1 MIFQNKQKSFIM
13 KHLIAFLIL
22 CAITCTATL
31 NTSCR
36 SSHKK
41 QVQDSTVKATT
52 QEAEIIPESHL
63 LTDSLLPQ
71 SVDLEQDI
79 SRLSYEELRILRS
92 YPYALHGY
100 WFIEG
105 DLNHFFCRK
114 TDWYYELC
122 ANTLYESYEK
132 NTPYADTYDKVK
144 LLPEEKDFV
153 EKVDRRMA
161 ELARH
166 RYITRKDCKLL
177 SPLICVNF
185 SQIEHPDG
193 KLLALLDRCNFA
205 IAPTD
210 YEQLFNIYETND
222 YQQMPSFIT
231 TDVYLQAF
239 HMYFSY
245 VLKSLERNHFTPA
258 LQDVVQALH
267 AECAKLEQQETV
279 KAEAGYAA
287 TYFAIAHRLLTG
299 RDLPVP
305 AAFQPAYRAEL
316 QRLAALE
323 DAPSDFLKTG
333 DIYFP
338 YSLFKPRGHYTRDE
352 ASRHYF
358 QCMMW
363 LQTASFCRETPEAL
377 WRTAVMAAALNRIPA
392 DTRQKCLKLD
402 QAITFLMGGPDNASI
417 LEMAGYMERHGLADR
432 ILAHDETAL
441 RQTDDWL
448 KELFK
453 TRNRIRPKIQLSC
466 ADKINFMPARY
477 MADNEILGE
486 MADPAPNAERAYP
499 KALDVFAAYGV
510 ESAASLLDTC
520 YREEKNWKDYRT
532 TADKM
537 KHRFEGSAGKAGTMY
552 DRCMEALVTLQRP
565 GKDYPGFMQTP
576 DWQIKNLNTALASWT
591 GLKHDAVLYGEQPI
605 AMECGG
611 GSDLATPI
619 VVGYV
624 EPNLAF
630 WKKLKELVARN
641 RQLLTETGFADE
653 DLMSKGNILEEQVDF
668 CLRMTEKE
676 LRGETLTQEEY
687 MHIQKMGS
695 SIEWFTLSVIEPGLS
710 YDWWGEVKG
719 AERSIAIVSDVFTRN
734 VRGCGKNGIL
744 HEATGTA
751 NAIYVLVDIG
761 GQTYLTRGATY
772 SYYEFVRPLG
782 ERLTDEEWQKIL
794 QDGKAPDVPSWIRPY
809 LLEQAP
815 EVDEHYFYS
824 SGC

>member
-1 MIFQNKQKSFIM
+1 M
-13 KHLIAFLIL
+13 KHNPIL
-22 CAITCTATL
+22 LFCAGLAL
-31 NTSCR
+31 MAGLATSCH
-36 SSHKK
+36 SSKK
-41 QVQDSTVKATT
+41 KAGPKPS
-52 QEAEIIPESHL
+52 EATETAAPPAAECRL
-63 LTDSLLPQ
+63 LTDSILPQ

-114 TDWYYELC
+114 TDWYYDLC

-144 LLPEEKDFV
+144 LLPEEKAFV

-166 RYITRKDCKLL
+166 RYVTRKDCKLL

-210 YEQLFNIYETND
+210 YEQLFNVYEAND
-222 YQQMPSFIT
+222 YQQMPGFIT

-267 AECAKLEQQETV
+267 AECAKLEQQEAV

-392 DTRQKCLKLD
+392 GTRQKCLKLD
-402 QAITFLMGGPDNASI
+402 QALTFLMGEPDNASI
-417 LEMAGYMERHGLADR
+417 LEMAGYMDRNGLTNR
-432 ILAHDETAL
+432 ILSRDEDAL
-441 RQTDDWL
+441 RQTDGML

-486 MADPAPNAERAYP
+486 MADPTPEADRAYP

-611 GSDLATPI
+611 GGDLATPI

-630 WKKLKELVARN
+630 WKKLKELVACN

-782 ERLTDEEWQKIL
+782 ERLADEEWQQMLK
-794 QDGKAPDVPSWIRPY
+794 DRKAPDVPSWMRPY
-809 LLEQAP
+809 LLEKAP

>member
-1 MIFQNKQKSFIM
+1 
-13 KHLIAFLIL
+13 
-22 CAITCTATL
+22 
-31 NTSCR
+31 
-36 SSHKK
+36 
-41 QVQDSTVKATT
+41 
-52 QEAEIIPESHL
+52 
-63 LTDSLLPQ
+63 
-71 SVDLEQDI
+71 
-79 SRLSYEELRILRS
+79 
-92 YPYALHGY
+92 
-100 WFIEG
+100 
-105 DLNHFFCRK
+105 
-114 TDWYYELC
+114 
-122 ANTLYESYEK
+122 
-132 NTPYADTYDKVK
+132 
-144 LLPEEKDFV
+144 
-153 EKVDRRMA
+153 
-161 ELARH
+161 
-166 RYITRKDCKLL
+166 
-177 SPLICVNF
+177 
-185 SQIEHPDG
+185 
-193 KLLALLDRCNFA
+193 
-205 IAPTD
+205 
-210 YEQLFNIYETND
+210 
-222 YQQMPSFIT
+222 
-231 TDVYLQAF
+231 
-239 HMYFSY
+239 
-245 VLKSLERNHFTPA
+245 
-258 LQDVVQALH
+258 
-267 AECAKLEQQETV
+267 
-279 KAEAGYAA
+279 
-287 TYFAIAHRLLTG
+287 
-299 RDLPVP
+299 
-305 AAFQPAYRAEL
+305 
-316 QRLAALE
+316 
-323 DAPSDFLKTG
+323 
-333 DIYFP
+333 
-338 YSLFKPRGHYTRDE
+338 
-352 ASRHYF
+352 
-358 QCMMW
+358 
-363 LQTASFCRETPEAL
+363 
-377 WRTAVMAAALNRIPA
+377 MAAALNRIPA
-392 DTRQKCLKLD
+392 GTRQKCLKLD
-402 QAITFLMGGPDNASI
+402 QALTFLMGEPDNASI
-417 LEMAGYMERHGLADR
+417 LEMAGYMDRNGLTDR
-432 ILAHDETAL
+432 ILSRDEDAL
-441 RQTDDWL
+441 RQTDGML

-486 MADPAPNAERAYP
+486 MADPTPEADRAYP

-520 YREEKNWKDYRT
+520 YREEKNWKNYRT

-782 ERLTDEEWQKIL
+782 ERLADEEWQQMLK
-794 QDGKAPDVPSWIRPY
+794 DRKAPDVPSWMRPY
-809 LLEQAP
+809 LLEKAP

>member
-1 MIFQNKQKSFIM
+1 M
-13 KHLIAFLIL
+13 KHNPIL
-22 CAITCTATL
+22 LFCAGLAL
-31 NTSCR
+31 MAGLATSCH
-36 SSHKK
+36 SSKK
-41 QVQDSTVKATT
+41 KAGPKPS
-52 QEAEIIPESHL
+52 EATETAAPPAAECRL
-63 LTDSLLPQ
+63 LTDSILPQ

-114 TDWYYELC
+114 TDWYYDLC

-144 LLPEEKDFV
+144 LLPEEKAFV

-166 RYITRKDCKLL
+166 RYVTRKDCKLL

-210 YEQLFNIYETND
+210 YEQLFNVYEAND
-222 YQQMPSFIT
+222 YQQMPGFIT

-267 AECAKLEQQETV
+267 AECAKLEQQEAV

-392 DTRQKCLKLD
+392 GTRQKCLKLD
-402 QAITFLMGGPDNASI
+402 QALTFLMGEPDNASI
-417 LEMAGYMERHGLADR
+417 LEMAGYMDRNGLTDR
-432 ILAHDETAL
+432 ILSRDEDAL
-441 RQTDDWL
+441 RQTDGML

-486 MADPAPNAERAYP
+486 MADPTPEADRAYP

-537 KHRFEGSAGKAGTMY
+537 KHRFEGSAGKTGTMY
-552 DRCMEALVTLQRP
+552 DHCMEALVTLQRP

-591 GLKHDAVLYGEQPI
+591 ELKHDVVLYGEQPML
-605 AMECGG
+605 AECGG
-611 GSDLATPI
+611 GGELAIPVI
-619 VVGYV
+619 VGYV

-630 WKKLKELVARN
+630 WRKLKEFITHHR
-641 RQLLTETGFADE
+641 RLLTETGFADE
-653 DLMSKGNILEEQVDF
+653 DLVSKANILEEQVDF
-668 CLRMTEKE
+668 CLHATEKE

-695 SIEWFTLSVIEPGLS
+695 SIEWFTLSVIEPGQS
-710 YDWWGEVKG
+710 YSMWDEVKG
-719 AERSIAIVSDVFTRN
+719 AERSVALVTDVFTRN
-734 VRGCGKNGIL
+734 VNGCGKNGIL

-751 NAIYVLVDIG
+751 NAGL
-761 GQTYLTRGATY
+761 TRYLTERGVFP
-772 SYYEFVRPLG
+772 EGRVNR
-782 ERLTDEEWQKIL
+782 IL
-794 QDGKAPDVPSWIRPY
+794 QGEHMGRCSEIRTLARPGAPGVEVGGHAVISMEV
-809 LLEQAP
+809 LLRLP
-815 EVDEHYFYS
+815 
-824 SGC
+824 